1 MCLVTT
7 TGLARYRR
15 QPSRMVQPDHQAVF
29 ARCLWLTSA
38 AWVGQA
44 AAVLLRR
51 RVGDVL
57 NCGFATGFCTA
68 MFWQYFAPLYVNT
81 RHDWIGPDDIWLR
94 RYAG

>member
-1 MCLVTT
+1 
-7 TGLARYRR
+7 
-15 QPSRMVQPDHQAVF
+15 MVQPDHQAVF
-29 ARCLWLTSA
+29 AWLLRFTSSER
-38 AWVGQA
+38 VGQA